1 MIIKK
6 HPVAFAVIVALIIA
20 LVCLSVFALTGTS
33 TTNTQKESSV
43 DVTLTGRITEAVKKN
58 IIDHTA
64 TYTLESISKITP
76 LEDSYYYA
84 SAKVADQ
91 TSSTQTM
98 SFVIKQTSE
107 GFVSVVLGVGNDFT
121 KDELAAAG
129 ISASNSSK
137 ITELHAAD
145 MPAQED
151 IQ

>member
-6 HPVAFAVIVALIIA
+6 HPVAFAVMVVLTLA
-20 LVCLSVFALTGTS
+20 LVFVSLFAIKGMGTNNDQ
-33 TTNTQKESSV
+33 TESSV

-58 IIDHTA
+58 IVDHTA

-98 SFVIKQTSE
+98 SFVIKQASE

-121 KDELAAAG
+121 KDELTAAG

-137 ITELHAAD
+137 VTELHAAD

-151 IQ
+151 TQ